1 MTTLTLLTDN
11 DKTLNHL
18 KNILKLMKGVTL
30 IPTTNHEI
38 VSQENKK
45 TSI

>member
-1 MTTLTLLTDN
+1 MATLTLLIDN
-11 DKTLNHL
+11 NKTLNHL
-18 KNILKLMKGVTL
+18 KNILKLMKGVIL
-30 IPTTNHEI
+30 IPKANHEI